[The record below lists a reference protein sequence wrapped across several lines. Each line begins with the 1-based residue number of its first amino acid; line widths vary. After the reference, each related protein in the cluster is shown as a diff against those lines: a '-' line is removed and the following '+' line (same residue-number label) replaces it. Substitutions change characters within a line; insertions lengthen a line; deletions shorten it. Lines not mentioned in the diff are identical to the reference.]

1 MGGVW
6 PDSKFGG
13 CFIFPKNNEYHID
26 SYALGIY
33 YKTLEGLIEA
43 APQLTIQTIS
53 ILQNLNPSKYQNG
66 YSIII
71 VSDVS

>member
-13 CFIFPKNNEYHID
+13 CFIFPKKNEYHID

-43 APQLTIQTIS
+43 APR
-53 ILQNLNPSKYQNG
+53 KYQNG